1 MASSDETPSWNPAML
16 PERHGTPAATDSR
29 DLTTNSN
36 VDTTEPVPPPVS
48 SEPVDDD
55 IAFLEG
61 GAVEEPS
68 APTDVQQDAS
78 MDGIESS
85 RALEAEVS
93 SEPNKSLEGTV
104 PDETTT
110 PVTGADNT
118 ETTQAVAETLAK
130 EDGKDLFNES
140 ERQVEQDPFS
150 FPVSADQTAGPAVQE
165 QTQAYDSY
173 DSAPQAGYFENQEQ
187 VATNG
192 EVNDTAGKFWDD
204 VEDDGGD
211 DFFDQLKT
219 QTKPIYM
226 PPEPETRF
234 EEGVPL
240 LSPQSA
246 DFEPLAETR
255 AEPPAE
261 THAEPTAEPTTEPV
275 AEPTAEPTTT
285 AETQIDKIFD
295 GDEDE
300 GEDFFSQVQKPE
312 PKQETPH
319 IKRKSTSE
327 AMDAVGEPLDSPVDE
342 ATQQF
347 NEMLLAPASNNQ
359 VNKAS
364 SEEDLAARWQAELSD
379 NEEPLEED
387 LAARWEAALD
397 DDDDDLLMDEAAG
410 DSTTGQE
417 QNLPNVSGAN
427 RYAPQTGFNG
437 PQAFEAPSVTSTT
450 SYTPHQPSTS
460 DLLQGVAPPNPA
472 PAPSFFAPQPPPKPE
487 ANRAESFAERSKQ
500 GYKSPYDLP
509 EDLARPRRPAKPV
522 ITAGPV
528 APPGPIAPPGSI
540 APPASV
546 PPAGSMPPPPPRT
559 SSIPPPGPSAVPPPP
574 MGASPP
580 PAAAAP
586 APKNFFEELP
596 LPPPRP
602 KSRPAS
608 SGRYTPNPSTAPPPV
623 PVASYPPPP
632 PQANPYAGIPPNP
645 SAMTTAPAAVSQPP
659 PPPANP
665 YANIPSGPSATTAP
679 AGVSH
684 PLPPPANPY
693 ANIPPNPQPPS
704 EPQAQPQPQT
714 QPSLQ
719 SPERLEPYMNTLAP
733 TPPAPPSVS
742 SRYSPKPPGLQTG
755 TKPPPSPR
763 YSPAPPP
770 ASGPARNIRY
780 AAQPTSAAAPGLSL
794 PFQPRTSSPLAYHE
808 KVSYQPE
815 EPARRPSLEPSASL
829 SPPNRFQPRPSLE
842 QSPPRI
848 SEPSGDLVESEV
860 AQAEPE
866 KVTPPPNQQ
875 QLSPPRSMYA
885 PPTYVNDF
893 ANRLPPMATGPPS
906 FPVIETP
913 DAGESQFVPL
923 RRSQT
928 QSPSQQLS
936 GPKLSVPSIDPLQ
949 RPASVHG
956 SGSPTKVVSPYAPA
970 QVSATSRVTS
980 EPLNFIPPSD
990 GQELDPL
997 QRWKGAPIVTFGFGG
1012 AVTSCFP
1019 KHIPRYSAGQPAPMI
1034 KSCPGEVKV
1043 CQLNDW
1049 IPPAEGIVAHPG
1061 PLKSKS
1067 KKKDVLNWLS
1077 SKIAAFENEGLS
1089 GSDGLEPD
1097 SHKRHEEKILLWKI
1111 IRVLVEKDGLL
1122 DGSPDVQKSLR
1133 HVLFPHFQNAEADQT
1148 YGNGYSA
1155 QNNFPPLNAPS
1166 QPDAIDSRSIDTLR
1180 DNLILGE
1187 REKAVWDAVDNRLW
1201 GHAMIIAST
1210 MEKSVWKQVVQE
1222 FVRREV
1228 RSMTSNAESLAAAY
1242 EIFAG
1247 NFEEC
1252 VDELVPPSARAGL
1265 QMVSTVDGQGS
1276 SKSALD
1282 GLDSWKDTLGMVLNN
1297 RSPEDYQALI
1307 ALGRLLLSYGRV
1319 EAAHIC
1325 MIFSR
1330 AAVFSGPDDLQASI
1344 VLLGADHQHFPYSFV
1359 HDEDAIL
1366 LTEVYEFATSI
1377 LATAPQPPLPHLM
1390 GFKLHYAWTLADRG
1404 RKSEAQQYCDA
1415 IAGVLKASTKPSGYY
1430 HPHLFSAMDDLSAVL
1445 RQTTSDGGS
1454 WISRPS
1460 MEKVSGSMWAKFN
1473 SFVSGEDSDAASI
1486 GSGKAADAD
1495 VGPFAR
1501 VTGTPTVSRSPSMSD
1516 LYGGYPAPG
1525 AQPIPGNPASRY
1537 HPTSQYAP
1545 NSSPEQFR
1553 GRSSMDSQRSSGG
1566 LGFSFGR
1573 RGSQEPATPTE
1584 NNYYPGGS
1592 SFSSPLAG
1600 YQSTP
1605 PQTSY
1610 MPLAP
1615 VEEDLP
1621 SQPQPPQP
1629 VPAVNGS
1636 PYQPSM
1642 YTPDTFAQPF
1652 ADQGAPSQPQ
1662 PESYGYMP
1670 PTTGYGPPVD
1680 EAPTSAPQCQEE
1692 DDEEERPKKSM
1703 MDDDDDEDLAARSAA
1718 LAKAERERQDQ
1729 EANEAFRKAA
1739 EEDAK
1744 KAPPPKKGWFGGWF
1758 GGGSKKEES
1767 INPNKPIRAKLGE
1780 QNSFYY
1786 DTELKKWVNKKDPN
1800 SATAAAAT
1808 PPPPRAGPASRTG
1821 STASLPPTAT
1831 PPMASA
1837 ASRPSSSAGAF
1848 APPPMSGSPAP
1859 PSGLGAPPP
1868 LPRSVSTGAAAPTPP
1883 GSSGGL
1889 APPSRPSTSL
1899 SNASS
1904 IDDLLG
1910 APTARKGPSGKGKKK
1925 GRYVDVM
1932 AK

>member
-1 MASSDETPSWNPAML
+1 MSQTMASSDATSSWNPAML
-16 PERHGTPAATDSR
+16 PEHHETPAATDSR
-29 DLTTNSN
+29 DLTTNPS
-36 VDTTEPVPPPVS
+36 VDTTEPVPPPVF

-55 IAFLEG
+55 IAFLGG

-68 APTDVQQDAS
+68 APTDVQQQDAS
-78 MDGIESS
+78 LDGIESS
-85 RALEAEVS
+85 RTLDAEVS
-93 SEPNKSLEGTV
+93 SEPNKSPEDTV

-110 PVTGADNT
+110 PVTGADNA
-118 ETTQAVAETLAK
+118 EITQAVAETLAK
-130 EDGKDLFNES
+130 EDGKDIFNEP
-140 ERQVEQDPFS
+140 EQHVEQDPFS
-150 FPVSADQTAGPAVQE
+150 LPVSADQTADLAVQE
-165 QTQAYDSY
+165 QTQSYESHDSV
-173 DSAPQAGYFENQEQ
+173 PQAVDFANHEP

-192 EVNDTAGKFWDD
+192 EVNNTTGNFWDN
-204 VEDDGGD
+204 VEDDCGD
-211 DFFDQLKT
+211 NFFDQLKT

-226 PPEPETRF
+226 PPEPDTRF

-240 LSPQSA
+240 LSPQSPA
-246 DFEPLAETR
+246 FETPAFEPPAETR

-261 THAEPTAEPTTEPV
+261 TPAEPTTEPI
-275 AEPTAEPTTT
+275 AEPKAEPTTT
-285 AETQIDKIFD
+285 GDTQIDKIFD

-312 PKQETPH
+312 PKQEAPPH
-319 IKRKSTSE
+319 LTRKSTSE
-327 AMDAVGEPLDSPVDE
+327 VMDSVGEPLDSPIDE

-347 NEMLLAPASNNQ
+347 NEMLLAPASDNQ
-359 VNKAS
+359 VEKAS

-410 DSTTGQE
+410 DSTTSQE
-417 QNLPNVSGAN
+417 QNLPNVNGGN
-427 RYAPQTGFNG
+427 RYAPQTGFNE
-437 PQAFEAPSVTSTT
+437 PQAFEAPSVPSTT

-460 DLLQGVAPPNPA
+460 DLLQGVAPPNPP
-472 PAPSFFAPQPPPKPE
+472 PASSYFAPQPPPKPE
-487 ANRAESFAERSKQ
+487 VNRAESFAERSKQ

-509 EDLARPRRPAKPV
+509 EGLARPRRPAKPV

-528 APPGPIAPPGSI
+528 APPGSI
-540 APPASV
+540 APPTSI
-546 PPAGSMPPPPPRT
+546 PPAGSM
-559 SSIPPPGPSAVPPPP
+559 PPPP

-580 PAAAAP
+580 PPAAAP
-586 APKNFFEELP
+586 GPKNFFEELP
-596 LPPPRP
+596 MPPPRP

-608 SGRYTPNPSTAPPPV
+608 SGRYTPNPSAAPPTV
-623 PVASYPPPP
+623 PAASYPPPP
-632 PQANPYAGIPPNP
+632 PPANPYASIPPNA
-645 SAMTTAPAAVSQPP
+645 SATTTAPAAVSQPP
-659 PPPANP
+659 PPANP
-665 YANIPSGPSATTAP
+665 YANIPAGAP
-679 AGVSH
+679 AGISH
-684 PLPPPANPY
+684 PPPPPATPY
-693 ANIPPNPQPPS
+693 TNIPPNPQPPS
-704 EPQAQPQPQT
+704 EPQEQPQLQAQPP
-714 QPSLQ
+714 LQ

-770 ASGPARNIRY
+770 ASGPARNNRY
-780 AAQPTSAAAPGLSL
+780 SAQPTSAPAPGLSL

-815 EPARRPSLEPSASL
+815 QPARRPSLEPSASL

-848 SEPSGDLVESEV
+848 SEPSGDVVEPEV
-860 AQAEPE
+860 AQAEPRN
-866 KVTPPPNQQ
+866 VTSPTNQQ
-875 QLSPPRSMYA
+875 QLSPPRNMYA
-885 PPTYVNDF
+885 PPSYVNDF
-893 ANRLPPMATGPPS
+893 ASRLPPMSTGPPAPS

-913 DAGESQFVPL
+913 DAGGSQFVPP

-936 GPKLSVPSIDPLQ
+936 SPKLSVPSIDPLQ

-956 SGSPTKVVSPYAPA
+956 SGSPTKAVSPYAPA

-1012 AVTSCFP
+1012 SVTSCFP
-1019 KHIPRYSAGQPAPMI
+1019 KHIPRYSAGQAAPMI

-1049 IPPAEGIVAHPG
+1049 ISPAEGIVAHPG

-1067 KKKDVLNWLS
+1067 KKKDVINWLS

-1089 GSDGLEPD
+1089 DGDGLQPD
-1097 SHKRHEEKILLWKI
+1097 SHKRHEEKIILWKI
-1111 IRVLVEKDGLL
+1111 IRVLVEKDGLF

-1133 HVLFPHFQNAEADQT
+1133 DVIFPQLQNAEADLT
-1148 YGNGYSA
+1148 YGNGYTA
-1155 QNNFPPLNAPS
+1155 QNNFPSLNAPS

-1187 REKAVWDAVDNRLW
+1187 REKAVWGAVDNRLW

-1228 RSMTSNAESLAAAY
+1228 KSSTSNTESLAAAY

-1265 QMVSTVDGQGS
+1265 QMISTVDGQGS

-1282 GLDSWKDTLGMVLNN
+1282 GLDSWKDTLGMVISN
-1297 RSPEDYQALI
+1297 RSPDDYQALI
-1307 ALGRLLLSYGRV
+1307 SLGRLLLSYGRV

-1330 AAVFSGPDDLQASI
+1330 AAVFSGPDDPQASI

-1430 HPHLFSAMDDLSAVL
+1430 HPHLFSSMDDLSSVL

-1460 MEKVSGSMWAKFN
+1460 MEKVSGSMWARFN
-1473 SFVSGEDSDAASI
+1473 SFVSGEDSDAAST

-1501 VTGTPTVSRSPSMSD
+1501 VHGTPTVSRSPSMSD
-1516 LYGGYPAPG
+1516 LYGGYPAPATG

-1592 SFSSPLAG
+1592 SFNSPLAG

-1629 VPAVNGS
+1629 VMQSPAVNGS

-1642 YTPDTFAQPF
+1642 YTPDAYTHPF
-1652 ADQGAPSQPQ
+1652 GDQGAPSQPQ

-1670 PTTGYGPPVD
+1670 PTTGYGPPVE
-1680 EAPTSAPQCQEE
+1680 EAGSTSAQYQEE
-1692 DDEEERPKKSM
+1692 YVEEERPKKSM
-1703 MDDDDDEDLAARSAA
+1703 MDDDDDDLAARSAA
-1718 LAKAERERQDQ
+1718 MAKAEREKQDQ
-1729 EANEAFRKAA
+1729 EANEAFRRAA

-1744 KAPPPKKGWFGGWF
+1744 KAAPPKKGWFGGWF

-1767 INPNKPIRAKLGE
+1767 TNPNKPIRAKLGE
-1780 QNSFYY
+1780 QSSFYY

-1800 SATAAAAT
+1800 SATPSAAT

-1848 APPPMSGSPAP
+1848 APSPMSGPPMSGSPAP

-1910 APTARKGPSGKGKKK
+1910 APTARKGPAGKGKKK

-1932 AK
+1932 AQ

>member
-1 MASSDETPSWNPAML
+1 MPQTMASSDETSSWNPAML
-16 PERHGTPAATDSR
+16 PERHGTPAVTDSR
-29 DLTTNSN
+29 DLTTNSI
-36 VDTTEPVPPPVS
+36 VDTTESVLLPFS
-48 SEPVDDD
+48 SEPADDD

-68 APTDVQQDAS
+68 ASTDVKQDVS
-78 MDGIESS
+78 MNGIESS

-93 SEPNKSLEGTV
+93 SEPNKSPEGTV
-104 PDETTT
+104 PIETITS
-110 PVTGADNT
+110 VAGADN
-118 ETTQAVAETLAK
+118 AETSQALAERLAK
-130 EDGKDLFNES
+130 EDGKDLFNEP
-140 ERQVEQDPFS
+140 EQQFEQDPFS
-150 FPVSADQTAGPAVQE
+150 FPVSADQTAGAAVQE
-165 QTQAYDSY
+165 QTQASESHN
-173 DSAPQAGYFENQEQ
+173 SAAQAGYFENQEQ

-192 EVNDTAGKFWDD
+192 EVNETAGNFWDN
-204 VEDDGGD
+204 VEDDGGE

-226 PPEPETRF
+226 PPEPDTRF

-246 DFEPLAETR
+246 DFEPSVETR

-261 THAEPTAEPTTEPV
+261 PPAGTVTEP
-275 AEPTAEPTTT
+275 ATGPTPERTTT

-312 PKQETPH
+312 PRQEAPH

-327 AMDAVGEPLDSPVDE
+327 AMDAVGEPLDSPVDG
-342 ATQQF
+342 ATQQ
-347 NEMLLAPASNNQ
+347 NDVLLAPASNNH
-359 VNKAS
+359 VKKSS

-397 DDDDDLLMDEAAG
+397 DDDDDLLMDEATG
-410 DSTTGQE
+410 DSTIAQE
-417 QNLPNVSGAN
+417 QNLPNINGSN
-427 RYAPQTGFNG
+427 RYAPQTGFNE
-437 PQAFEAPSVTSTT
+437 PQAFEASSVPSNTL
-450 SYTPHQPSTS
+450 YTPHQPSTS
-460 DLLQGVAPPNPA
+460 DLLQGVAPHNA
-472 PAPSFFAPQPPPKPE
+472 ALAPSYFAPQPPPKPE

-509 EDLARPRRPAKPV
+509 EDLARSRRPAKPV

-528 APPGPIAPPGSI
+528 APPGDIASLGPIAPPT
-540 APPASV
+540 SV

-559 SSIPPPGPSAVPPPP
+559 GSIPPPGPSAVPPPP

-580 PAAAAP
+580 PATAAP

-608 SGRYTPNPSTAPPPV
+608 SGRYTPNLSAAPPPV
-623 PVASYPPPP
+623 PAASYAPPPP
-632 PQANPYAGIPPNP
+632 PANPYASVPLNP
-645 SAMTTAPAAVSQPP
+645 SSTLTTPAAVSHPP
-659 PPPANP
+659 PAPPPANP
-665 YANIPSGPSATTAP
+665 YANIPAGPSATAP
-679 AGVSH
+679 VAVSQ
-684 PLPPPANPY
+684 PSPPPANPY
-693 ANIPPNPQPPS
+693 ANISPNPQPPS
-704 EPQAQPQPQT
+704 GEPQTQPQPQ
-714 QPSLQ
+714 PQ
-719 SPERLEPYMNTLAP
+719 SQSSERLEPYMNTLAP

-755 TKPPPSPR
+755 AKPPPSPR

-770 ASGPARNIRY
+770 ASGPARNNRY
-780 AAQPTSAAAPGLSL
+780 AAQPTSAPAPGLSL

-815 EPARRPSLEPSASL
+815 ETARRPSLEPSASL

-848 SEPSGDLVESEV
+848 SEPSGDVVEPEV
-860 AQAEPE
+860 PQTEPE
-866 KVTPPPNQQ
+866 KVTSPPNQQ
-875 QLSPPRSMYA
+875 QLSPPRNMYA
-885 PPTYVNDF
+885 PSTYINDF
-893 ANRLPPMATGPPS
+893 ANRLPPMTTGPPS

-913 DAGESQFVPL
+913 DAGESQFFPP

-956 SGSPTKVVSPYAPA
+956 SGSPTKAVSPYAPA
-970 QVSATSRVTS
+970 QVSAASRVTS
-980 EPLNFIPPSD
+980 EPLSFIPPTD
-990 GQELDPL
+990 GQEIDPL

-1049 IPPAEGIVAHPG
+1049 IPPAEGIVTHPG

-1077 SKIAAFENEGLS
+1077 SKIAAFENEGLTV
-1089 GSDGLEPD
+1089 SDGLQPD

-1111 IRVLVEKDGLL
+1111 IRVFVEKDGLL

-1133 HVLFPHFQNAEADQT
+1133 DVIFPHLQNAEAGQA

-1155 QNNFPPLNAPS
+1155 PNDFPPLNAPS
-1166 QPDAIDSRSIDTLR
+1166 QPDAIDSRSIDALR

-1187 REKAVWDAVDNRLW
+1187 REKAVWGAVDNRLW

-1228 RSMTSNAESLAAAY
+1228 RSTTSNAESLAAAY

-1265 QMVSTVDGQGS
+1265 QMVSTVDGHGS

-1330 AAVFSGPDDLQASI
+1330 AAVFSGPDDPQASI

-1366 LTEVYEFATSI
+1366 LTEVYEFAKSI
-1377 LATAPQPPLPHLM
+1377 LATAPQAPLPHLI

-1415 IAGVLKASTKPSGYY
+1415 IASVLKASTKPSGYY
-1430 HPHLFSAMDDLSAVL
+1430 HPHLFSSMDDLSAVL

-1460 MEKVSGSMWAKFN
+1460 MEKVSGSMWARFN
-1473 SFVSGEDSDAASI
+1473 SFVSGEDSDAVST
-1486 GSGKAADAD
+1486 GSGKAVDAD

-1516 LYGGYPAPG
+1516 LYGGYPAPATG
-1525 AQPIPGNPASRY
+1525 TQPIPGNPASRY

-1584 NNYYPGGS
+1584 NNYQPGGS

-1629 VPAVNGS
+1629 VSMQSPAVNGS

-1652 ADQGAPSQPQ
+1652 ADQAPPSQPQ
-1662 PESYGYMP
+1662 PENYGYMP

-1680 EAPTSAPQCQEE
+1680 EASTSVPQYQE
-1692 DDEEERPKKSM
+1692 DVEEKRPKKPM
-1703 MDDDDDEDLAARSAA
+1703 MDDDDDDLAARSAA

-1739 EEDAK
+1739 EEDGEPKPNLKFEYFANYLQPRK
-1744 KAPPPKKGWFGGWF
+1744 LHRQRRDGLEDGSAEAPRRKRARTPT
-1758 GGGSKKEES
+1758 
-1767 INPNKPIRAKLGE
+1767 NP
-1780 QNSFYY
+1780 
-1786 DTELKKWVNKKDPN
+1786 
-1800 SATAAAAT
+1800 SARNLANRIPSTT
-1808 PPPPRAGPASRTG
+1808 TLSSRNG
-1821 STASLPPTAT
+1821 STRKTPT
-1831 PPMASA
+1831 
-1837 ASRPSSSAGAF
+1837 
-1848 APPPMSGSPAP
+1848 
-1859 PSGLGAPPP
+1859 PPP
-1868 LPRSVSTGAAAPTPP
+1868 LPQPHHPPQEPALPAGLAAPPAFP
-1883 GSSGGL
+1883 QQLHPRWPAQQADHHRLQAHSHHRQSL
-1889 APPSRPSTSL
+1889 EVRHRRLDWADRLRCPDLCLQVLRRPL
-1899 SNASS
+1899 RLEVREVRRHRL
-1904 IDDLLG
+1904 DLRLL
-1910 APTARKGPSGKGKKK
+1910 
-1925 GRYVDVM
+1925 
-1932 AK
+1932 